1 VAEWV
6 AELDG
11 EAEDDAEAVAE
22 WVAELDGEAEDDA
35 EAVADWVAELDGEA
49 EDDPV
54 LDVDDVGGF
63 VVEAE
68 AEADP
73 LVVLGALVG
82 VASSLS
88 TVKTARRL
96 VVLPSR
102 QVRTTLILCDPSTSC
117 VVSYGRAVPA
127 GAVPARSNGG
137 TRSV

>member
-35 EAVADWVAELDGEA
+35 EAV
-49 EDDPV
+49 P
-54 LDVDDVGGF
+54 VDDVGGF